1 MIFEIVDLLLAFI
14 GTAVAILL
22 RKLVRVT
29 AAAARIAF
37 ASGHDPS
44 GH

>member
-1 MIFEIVDLLLAFI
+1 MIFEIVDLSFAFI

-29 AAAARIAF
+29 AAAARVAF
-37 ASGHDPS
+37 ASAGSSNGH
-44 GH
+44 